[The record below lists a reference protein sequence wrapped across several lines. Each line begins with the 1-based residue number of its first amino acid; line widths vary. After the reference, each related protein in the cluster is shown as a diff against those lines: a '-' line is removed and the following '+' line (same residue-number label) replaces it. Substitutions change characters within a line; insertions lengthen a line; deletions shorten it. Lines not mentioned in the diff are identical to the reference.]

1 VWQQLWDNDMLA
13 TRLLFGTLM
22 VLFFCGI
29 VLVDGWLDGSIS
41 PSVKDENIQGTLLA
55 VLVMLLVAVGELELE
70 RLLTSTGIRIFRPV
84 VILFAALL
92 AMAWYVARLIP
103 AINAGHYFAYVSALA
118 VMAVFFVQARKY
130 ATKNVAVN
138 CGGNLLAILYLGM
151 LGSFVVGIRTEFGVW
166 PLLMFVLTV
175 KCCDIGAYFTG
186 RFFGRRRF
194 SPSISPGKTWEG
206 MIGGVVLSM
215 VVAAVFAAK
224 LRLMSAS
231 VGAGFGLIFA
241 FIGQMGDLVESMIKR
256 DARLKDSSQA
266 VPGFGG
272 VLDVIDSPLMAAPFA
287 MMFFSYFLSR

>member
-1 VWQQLWDNDMLA
+1 MLA

-22 VLFFCGI
+22 VLFFCGV

-41 PSVKDENIQGTLLA
+41 PSVEDKSVQGTLLT

-84 VILFAALL
+84 VVFFAVLL
-92 AMAWYVARLIP
+92 VVSWYIVGLIP
-103 AINAGHYFAYVSALA
+103 AINPGQYFAYVSALA

-130 ATKNVAVN
+130 ATKNVAAN
-138 CGGNLLAILYLGM
+138 CGGNLLAILYLGI
-151 LGSFVVGIRTEFGVW
+151 LGSFVVGIRTNFGVW

-175 KCCDIGAYFTG
+175 KCSDIGAYFAG

-206 MIGGVVLSM
+206 MIGGLVLSM
-215 VVAAVFAAK
+215 VVGAVFATK
-224 LRLMSAS
+224 LRLMSAF

-241 FIGQMGDLVESMIKR
+241 FIGQMGDLAESMMKR
-256 DARLKDSSQA
+256 DARLKDSSQT

-287 MMFFSYFLSR
+287 MMFFSYFLAG